1 MYDEK
6 HYNCWENW
14 FKKAYGVEEF
24 STYNALW
31 LTYFIAGGSIGYAD
45 QRFAFKK
52 ILQTVYTSLADLIG
66 ILFLQRKY
74 GKRRWPFGE
83 ISPLVLSFS
92 LFIKKYYIWF
102 KSLHLG
108 GDADVDDINYCFDP
122 VRDYFEELP
131 CQQRDILK
139 EVRGIH
145 PNSTMYFSSRVIVLP
160 YVEIR
165 DAK

>member
-24 STYNALW
+24 STFNTLW

-66 ILFLQRKY
+66 VLFLQSKCGFSDRLVRN
-74 GKRRWPFGE
+74 RR
-83 ISPLVLSFS
+83 SPRFFS
-92 LFIKKYYIWF
+92 LFIKNIIYDSNLCI
-102 KSLHLG
+102 
-108 GDADVDDINYCFDP
+108 
-122 VRDYFEELP
+122 
-131 CQQRDILK
+131 
-139 EVRGIH
+139 
-145 PNSTMYFSSRVIVLP
+145 
-160 YVEIR
+160 
-165 DAK
+165 